1 MMASFLEELEQAI
14 SKGTPDSRERAL
26 WHATDLLMV
35 GRYTDEEVWVFG
47 EVIGRLAAEI
57 ELAARA
63 KLAAKLSRIDHAPG
77 QLINNLASD
86 ASIEIAGPVLR
97 YSERVDVRT
106 LVNSARTQDQQ
117 HLLAISKRRRLPE
130 PVTDVL
136 VVRGDRTVVR
146 SVACNEGAQFSEAG
160 FLGLIKRSE
169 NDGILAEQTGLRRDI
184 PRHLFQQLIAKAS
197 DETRKKLERER
208 PEMIAAVDSTVAEV
222 TAALHSKFGPASPR
236 YFAAK
241 KVLSKRH
248 RLGELNEATIREYAA
263 AHKIEETIVGLTLLC
278 TLPSDMVER
287 ALTGKSRELLLLVA
301 KAADFSWETTMSL
314 LFLGAPGHRISSHEL
329 DALKGQ
335 FERLHVSSSREVL
348 AHYRARKTGISPAGP
363 KRPPGPLAPSATPK
377 AGAAEPSPA
386 IEQAAQIRKVISDG

>member
-1 MMASFLEELEQAI
+1 MTASFLEGLEEAI

-35 GRYTDEEVWVFG
+35 GRFTDEEVWVFG

-77 QLINNLASD
+77 QLINNLAAD
-86 ASIEIAGPVLR
+86 ASIEVAGPVLR

-106 LVNSARTQDQQ
+106 LVNSARTRDQQ

-136 VVRGDRTVVR
+136 VVRGDRTVLR

-169 NDGILAEQTGLRRDI
+169 NDGILAEHTGLRGDI

-197 DETRKKLERER
+197 DETRRKLERER
-208 PEMIAAVDSTVAEV
+208 PEMKETVDSTVAEV

-241 KVLSKRH
+241 KVLSGRH
-248 RLGELNEATIREYAA
+248 RLGELKEASIREYAT
-263 AHKIEETIVGLTLLC
+263 AHKMEETIVGLTLLC
-278 TLPSDMVER
+278 SLPSDMIER
-287 ALTGKSRELLLLVA
+287 ALTGKSRELLLLVS
-301 KAADFSWETTMSL
+301 KAQDFSWETAMSL
-314 LFLGAPGHRISSHEL
+314 LFLGAPEHRISGQEL
-329 DALKGQ
+329 DALKVQ

-363 KRPPGPLAPSATPK
+363 KRPPGPSAPSATPK
-377 AGAAEPSPA
+377 AAAADPSLSG
-386 IEQAAQIRKVISDG
+386 QIRKANSEG

>member
-1 MMASFLEELEQAI
+1 MTASFLEELEQAI
-14 SKGTPDSRERAL
+14 SIGTPDSRERAL

-35 GRYTDEEVWVFG
+35 GRYSDEDIWVFG

-63 KLAAKLSRIDHAPG
+63 KLAARLARIDHAPG
-77 QLINNLASD
+77 QLINHFASD

-106 LVNSARTQDQQ
+106 LVNNARTKDQQ
-117 HLLAISKRRRLPE
+117 HLLAISKRRVLPE

-136 VVRGDRTVVR
+136 VVRGDRAVVR
-146 SVACNEGAQFSEAG
+146 SVASNDGAQFSEAG

-197 DETRKKLERER
+197 DETRRKLERER
-208 PEMIAAVDSTVAEV
+208 PEMIEAVDSTVAEV

-248 RLGELNEATIREYAA
+248 RLGELTEATIREYAA
-263 AHKIEETIVGLTLLC
+263 AHKIDETIVGLALLC

-287 ALTGKSRELLLLVA
+287 ALTGKSRELLLLLA
-301 KAADFSWETTMSL
+301 KSADFSWETAMSL
-314 LFLGAPGHRISSHEL
+314 LFLGAPDFRLSGREL
-329 DALKGQ
+329 DELKQQ
-335 FERLHVSSSREVL
+335 FARLHVSSSREIL
-348 AHYRARKTGISPAGP
+348 AHYRARKAGISTTAPN
-363 KRPPGPLAPSATPK
+363 RPSGSLVSSATPK
-377 AGAAEPSPA
+377 VADMEPSPLVD
-386 IEQAAQIRKVISDG
+386 ETGQIRKAISDG